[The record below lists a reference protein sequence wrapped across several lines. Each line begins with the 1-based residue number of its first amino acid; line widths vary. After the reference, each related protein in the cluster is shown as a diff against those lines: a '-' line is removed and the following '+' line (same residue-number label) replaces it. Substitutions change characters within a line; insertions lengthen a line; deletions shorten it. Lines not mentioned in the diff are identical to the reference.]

1 MQTASRRAAKTPFQ
15 GRWTPI
21 AQAQPFRISQRCLR
35 SSAPHEA
42 EEIEFSGN
50 DKDFILSILRAKPS
64 IRDTKSYLASF
75 NAPQGVPS
83 LPSTPLLVE
92 KGVDTSL
99 QTTAPTPTD
108 ATATSTPTIIQE
120 LIDPIHRRTALV
132 KLQGPFSDRQLES
145 IARGMVYLEK
155 LGLVSIIVVE
165 NDDWKPGKDNERQNA
180 VEDAMRVVAALEEQG
195 ARARP
200 MLDTIVRLGPDPKD
214 EGQTELDEG
223 GRRVWIPE
231 AHAKVGDL
239 VGLQSSL
246 RAGEIPVIPPMALD
260 SLCRSVRVSANDVV
274 AALTR
279 AMVEAGKSAPSLSGS
294 QPVDMTPLRLMIVNR
309 EGGVPSYARTG
320 LPHLLVNLT
329 SEYHQIHDT
338 FLPQWK
344 SSHPSSLANLS
355 LARTCLSYMP
365 RTSSAIMVS
374 HRSPSSLIA
383 NLITNKPAQSSS
395 LPHALLSG
403 TRKLTPHTP
412 TLFRHGLPIRVIRN
426 AEEVDHQ
433 KMTALLEQSFRRKLD
448 YDAFWKRVDGSLD
461 FAIVA
466 GDYEGGAI
474 VTREEFPT
482 EDGSKRTMAYLDKF
496 AVLPSHQGDGTV
508 DFLWVALHDES
519 YGLGTPFARNFI
531 EGSMQGL
538 GQGKDLIWRS
548 RADNPVNKWY
558 YERSSG
564 HLRMG
569 EKKDWVMF
577 WCDAEHRLRTMETAI
592 KAGADDPSRIDPIIR
607 TKGGAMIRGPA
618 FVTAEESGRLEKWA
632 NIVGSI
638 PSSWQK

>member
-1 MQTASRRAAKTPFQ
+1 
-15 GRWTPI
+15 
-21 AQAQPFRISQRCLR
+21 
-35 SSAPHEA
+35 
-42 EEIEFSGN
+42 
-50 DKDFILSILRAKPS
+50 
-64 IRDTKSYLASF
+64 
-75 NAPQGVPS
+75 
-83 LPSTPLLVE
+83 
-92 KGVDTSL
+92 
-99 QTTAPTPTD
+99 
-108 ATATSTPTIIQE
+108 
-120 LIDPIHRRTALV
+120 
-132 KLQGPFSDRQLES
+132 
-145 IARGMVYLEK
+145 MVYLEK
-155 LGLVSIIVVE
+155 LGLMSVIVVE
-165 NDDWKPGKDNERQNA
+165 NDDWKPGKDDERQSA

-195 ARARP
+195 AKARP
-200 MLDTIVRLGPDPKD
+200 VLDTIVRLGPHPKD
-214 EGQTELDEG
+214 ESQGEIDET

-231 AHAKVGDL
+231 AHAKVEDL

-246 RAGEIPVIPPMALD
+246 RAGEIPVILPMALD
-260 SLCRSVRVSANDVV
+260 SLYRSVRVSANDVI

-279 AMVEAGKSAPSLSGS
+279 AMVQVGKTAPTPSGS
-294 QPVDMTPLRLMIVNR
+294 KPVDMTPLRLMIVNR
-309 EGGVPSYARTG
+309 EGGVPSYARAG

-329 SEYHQIHDT
+329 SEYHQIRDT
-338 FLPQWK
+338 FLPQWQ
-344 SSHPSSLANLS
+344 SSHPSSLGNLA

-403 TRKLTPHTP
+403 TKKLSPHTP
-412 TLFRHGLPIRVIRN
+412 TLFRHGLPIKVIRN
-426 AEEVDHQ
+426 VEDIDHQ
-433 KMTALLEQSFRRKLD
+433 KMTALLEESFKKKLD
-448 YDAFWKRVDGSLD
+448 YDAFWNRVDGSLD

-474 VTREEFPT
+474 VTRENFPT
-482 EDGSKRTMAYLDKF
+482 DDGSEKTMAYLDKF

-538 GQGKDLIWRS
+538 GQGEDLIWRS

-569 EKKDWVMF
+569 EKKDWVLF
-577 WCDAEHRLRTMETAI
+577 WCDAEHRLRTMENDI
-592 KAGADDPSRIDPIIR
+592 KAGASDPSHANPIIR
-607 TKGGAMIRGPA
+607 TKGGSMIKGPA
-618 FVTAEESGRLEKWA
+618 FVTQEESGRLEKWA
-632 NIVGSI
+632 RVVGSI
-638 PSSWQK
+638 PSSWKK